1 MTKNPLE
8 NYIMSK
14 TLYEKSFEHD
24 ACGVGLV
31 ASIDGVRTNKVLKK
45 AIEAVVN
52 LTHRGAVGGDKKT
65 GDGAG
70 VLTQLPLELFDEFL
84 SEKDVNQVTIGN
96 FGVGMFFLPKVTN
109 FFFSYLVS
117 PSSSRKAS
125 MANFRIVSSGMPM

>member
-1 MTKNPLE
+1 MSKNPFE

-84 SEKDVNQVTIGN
+84 SEKDVNQITIGN
-96 FGVGMFFLPKVTN
+96 FGVGMFFCQKKKIFCIRKV
-109 FFFSYLVS
+109 
-117 PSSSRKAS
+117 
-125 MANFRIVSSGMPM
+125 